1 MTGDIPAPC
10 GPSVQHGTEESTN
23 PGDVGSGCI
32 SKPELRMGWPLP
44 PPHRELVHSQLLE
57 ASIELHVHSVER
69 VQTAP
74 VLYVSAGREE
84 RQGSGQ
90 QKDHRKDAGFSARDL
105 GLNPGAATCEPGS
118 PPTPQ

>member
-1 MTGDIPAPC
+1 M
-10 GPSVQHGTEESTN
+10 
-23 PGDVGSGCI
+23 
-32 SKPELRMGWPLP
+32 
-44 PPHRELVHSQLLE
+44 HSQLLE

-90 QKDHRKDAGFSARDL
+90 QRDHQKDAGFSARDL
-105 GLNPGAATCEPGS
+105 GLNPGAATREPGS
-118 PPTPQ
+118 PPSPQSSLSLLHSLSAWGHTHNLADGLAGGSQVLSPWIVFNALTSPGL